1 MHNVWATRGS
11 TSTTF
16 WTHFAT
22 FQCFWV
28 HANKPTVQRIL
39 DFLESAL
46 VLCLHPL
53 KWMLWQIALA
63 LGEERKFIRHLRIF
77 FNNSIPVAQS
87 LRMGHL
93 IHMDGQ
99 SVLFCLWGKL
109 KLVLVSI
116 CMISILPPAEIR
128 MYALLGIC
136 SKFES
141 RFFLARVILE
151 FTHIFWLDISVDDSW
166 GEVKWKISC
175 YSHWLNLVGVEYIS

>member
-16 WTHFAT
+16 WTHFTT
-22 FQCFWV
+22 FQCFWE
-28 HANKPTVQRIL
+28 HANKPRVQRIL

-46 VLCLHPL
+46 VLCLQPL

-77 FNNSIPVAQS
+77 FNNSVPVAQS
-87 LRMGHL
+87 LRIGHL

-109 KLVLVSI
+109 KLDLVSI
-116 CMISILPPAEIR
+116 CMISILPPR
-128 MYALLGIC
+128 WNQNVCSSWNLLKIWV
-136 SKFES
+136 KI
-141 RFFLARVILE
+141 ILE
-151 FTHIFWLDISVDDSW
+151 FTHIFWLDISVEESW
-166 GEVKWKISC
+166 GEVKWEISC
-175 YSHWLNLVGVEYIS
+175 YSHWLNLVGMEYIS